1 VTHHAALFREP
12 IVKEA
17 VKMFERLMACLHA
30 KQRRVSLLAPDAAA
44 AVLVQ
49 VSAFHAF
56 FFLCIG
62 LIP

>member
-1 VTHHAALFREP
+1 MTHHAALFREP

-30 KQRRVSLLAPDAAA
+30 KQRRVTLLAPDAAA

-49 VSAFHAF
+49 VSAVELA
-56 FFLCIG
+56 CV
-62 LIP
+62 